1 MPKQYTQGQ
10 RQSKA
15 NYLKTVKTWTIR
27 IQPEEAQIIE
37 QAAQRAGQSRNEYVL
52 QSIRERMNREQ
63 QSQQAQPEPAPTHST
78 TNTEPESQS
87 QPAQAE

>member
-63 QSQQAQPEPAPTHST
+63 QSQSQSQHTAQPTQSQPERAR
-78 TNTEPESQS
+78 ESQS
-87 QPAQAE
+87 AQAE

>member
-78 TNTEPESQS
+78 APTEPESQS
-87 QPAQAE
+87 QPAPTE